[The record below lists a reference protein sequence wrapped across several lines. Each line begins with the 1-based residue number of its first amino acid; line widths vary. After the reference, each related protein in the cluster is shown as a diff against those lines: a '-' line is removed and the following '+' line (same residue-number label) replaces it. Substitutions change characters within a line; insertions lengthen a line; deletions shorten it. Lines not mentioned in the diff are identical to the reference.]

1 MAVQGRDDGGPD
13 QLDRGGW
20 VPVRGQRDLA
30 ESQPLELQEALHAAI
45 QPAPIAGL
53 CCTMTALMKL
63 AKAKKAK
70 AKPVP
75 ESATVIRLTAEH
87 TLQRTAKRFVSGAP
101 TRCPKCDSTYIG
113 REPAF
118 IHCRLCGK
126 LARIADASL
135 ELQELWE
142 LRSGLR
148 IAS

>member
-1 MAVQGRDDGGPD
+1 
-13 QLDRGGW
+13 
-20 VPVRGQRDLA
+20 
-30 ESQPLELQEALHAAI
+30 
-45 QPAPIAGL
+45 
-53 CCTMTALMKL
+53 MTALMKL

>member
-1 MAVQGRDDGGPD
+1 
-13 QLDRGGW
+13 
-20 VPVRGQRDLA
+20 
-30 ESQPLELQEALHAAI
+30 
-45 QPAPIAGL
+45 
-53 CCTMTALMKL
+53 MKL
-63 AKAKKAK
+63 ARSKKAK
-70 AKPVP
+70 AKALPGP
-75 ESATVIRLTAEH
+75 ATVIRLTADH
-87 TLQRTAKRFVSGAP
+87 ILQRTAKRFVAGSP